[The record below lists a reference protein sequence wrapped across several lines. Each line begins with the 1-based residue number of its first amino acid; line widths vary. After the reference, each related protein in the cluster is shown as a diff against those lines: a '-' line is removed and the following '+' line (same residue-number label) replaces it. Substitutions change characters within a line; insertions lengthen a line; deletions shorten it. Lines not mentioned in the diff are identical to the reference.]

1 MKKYIGIYFYK
12 KILLTKKK
20 YNVKI
25 IINYG
30 KLMFTIHSLFCV
42 TFKFKI

>member
-1 MKKYIGIYFYK
+1 MKKYIYFYK

-30 KLMFTIHSLFCV
+30 KLMFTFTVFSVLLSNL
-42 TFKFKI
+42 